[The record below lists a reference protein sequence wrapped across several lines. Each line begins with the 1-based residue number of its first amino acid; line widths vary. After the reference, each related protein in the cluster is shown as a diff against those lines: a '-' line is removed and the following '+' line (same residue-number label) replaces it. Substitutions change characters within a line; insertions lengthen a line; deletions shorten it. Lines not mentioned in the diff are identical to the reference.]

1 MVGEQFHCQITSAPL
16 TVRREVIQ
24 FIIIPPIIYF
34 FNIKMKVFAIVCCIG
49 LAQAGLVRRDAE
61 PDASPDAAP
70 DADADPGYAYARG
83 AVSAPVCHSVPE
95 KTCVPRQVETPRK
108 VCHQEYDEILDT
120 VVTQHCEEVVTT
132 TCQQV
137 SQTSHHTSAIVGQD
151 SKVVATGVVATPAV
165 TVAHGHPVAAGHGH
179 AVVEHGH
186 AVAAPVVRSHGHVGH
201 YGKREADPAPAADAD
216 PEADPGYGYASSPVV
231 SAPVCNSVPVK
242 QCKDVPVSTPR
253 KVAKTVCATHVDVT
267 TIEDCKEIITT
278 QCSQTSQKVATHS
291 AVVGHDTKVGPAAV
305 VATHGH
311 VHGHPVAGHAV
322 AAHPVV
328 GHAVAG
334 HAVAGHAV
342 AGHAVAGHAHHG

>member
-1 MVGEQFHCQITSAPL
+1 MGRSLQLLILLGGKSSGFHHSHGLKI
-16 TVRREVIQ
+16 
-24 FIIIPPIIYF
+24 
-34 FNIKMKVFAIVCCIG
+34 FNINMKALAIICFIGFAQSGIVK
-49 LAQAGLVRRDAE
+49 RDAE
-61 PDASPDAAP
+61 PDASPDAVP
-70 DADADPGYAYARG
+70 DAEADPGYAYAQG

-120 VVTQHCEEVVTT
+120 VITQHCEEVVTT

-137 SQTSHHTSAIVGQD
+137 SQTSHHTSAVVGQD
-151 SKVVATGVVATPAV
+151 SKIVATGVVATPAV
-165 TVAHGHPVAAGHGH
+165 TVAHGHPVAAGNGH
-179 AVVEHGH
+179 ATVAHGH
-186 AVAAPVVRSHGHVGH
+186 AVAA
-201 YGKREADPAPAADAD
+201 
-216 PEADPGYGYASSPVV
+216 
-231 SAPVCNSVPVK
+231 
-242 QCKDVPVSTPR
+242 PVSTPR

-267 TIEDCKEIITT
+267 TIEDCKEVITT

-322 AAHPVV
+322 TAHP
-328 GHAVAG
+328 VAG

-342 AGHAVAGHAHHG
+342 AAHAHGGVYHG

>member
-1 MVGEQFHCQITSAPL
+1 MGRSLQLLIQLGGKSSSPSSSPL
-16 TVRREVIQ
+16 LK
-24 FIIIPPIIYF
+24 
-34 FNIKMKVFAIVCCIG
+34 NIKMKAFVIVCIIG
-49 LAQAGLVRRDAE
+49 LAQSGLVRRDAE

-70 DADADPGYAYARG
+70 DAEADPGYAYAQG

-120 VVTQHCEEVVTT
+120 VITQHCEEVVTT

-137 SQTSHHTSAIVGQD
+137 SQTAHHTSAIVGQD
-151 SKVVATGVVATPAV
+151 SKIVAT
-165 TVAHGHPVAAGHGH
+165 GHGH
-179 AVVEHGH
+179 AVVAHGH
-186 AVAAPVVRSHGHVGH
+186 AVAAPVRSHGAVGH
-201 YGKREADPAPAADAD
+201 HGHHLGKRDAEA
-216 PEADPGYGYASSPVV
+216 EPGYAYASSPVV

-253 KVAKTVCATHVDVT
+253 KVAKTVGATHVDVT
-267 TIEDCKEIITT
+267 TIEDCKEVITT

-311 VHGHPVAGHAV
+311 VHGHPV
-322 AAHPVV
+322 
-328 GHAVAG
+328 
-334 HAVAGHAV
+334 
-342 AGHAVAGHAHHG
+342 

>member
-1 MVGEQFHCQITSAPL
+1 MGRSLQLLAQSGGKFSSSSSLHPSHH
-16 TVRREVIQ
+16 
-24 FIIIPPIIYF
+24 
-34 FNIKMKVFAIVCCIG
+34 FNINMKVFALICCIG
-49 LAQAGLVRRDAE
+49 LAQSGLVRRDAE

-70 DADADPGYAYARG
+70 DAEADPGYAYAQG

-132 TCQQV
+132 TCQQT

-151 SKVVATGVVATPAV
+151 SQVVATGVVATPAV

-179 AVVEHGH
+179 AVVAHGH
-186 AVAAPVVRSHGHVGH
+186 AVAAPVRSHGAVGH
-201 YGKREADPAPAADAD
+201 YGKRDADAEPAADAD
-216 PEADPGYGYASSPVV
+216 AEADAGYGYAHAAPVV

-242 QCKDVPVSTPR
+242 QCKEVPVSTPR

-322 AAHPVV
+322 AAHPV
-328 GHAVAG
+328 AG
-334 HAVAGHAV
+334 HAVAGHA
-342 AGHAVAGHAHHG
+342 AAAHAHGG

>member
-1 MVGEQFHCQITSAPL
+1 MGRSLQLLIQLGGKSSSPSSSPL
-16 TVRREVIQ
+16 LK
-24 FIIIPPIIYF
+24 
-34 FNIKMKVFAIVCCIG
+34 NIKMKAFVIVCIIG
-49 LAQAGLVRRDAE
+49 LAQSGLVKRDAE

-70 DADADPGYAYARG
+70 DADADPGYAYAQG

-120 VVTQHCEEVVTT
+120 VITQHCEEVVTT

-137 SQTSHHTSAIVGQD
+137 SQTAHHTSAIVGQD
-151 SKVVATGVVATPAV
+151 SKIVATGVVATPAV

-179 AVVEHGH
+179 AVVAHGH
-186 AVAAPVVRSHGHVGH
+186 AVAAPVHSHGAVGH
-201 YGKREADPAPAADAD
+201 YGKRDADAEPDADAD
-216 PEADPGYGYASSPVV
+216 AEADAGYGYAHAAPVV

-311 VHGHPVAGHAV
+311 VHGHAVAGHAV
-322 AAHPVV
+322 AAHP
-328 GHAVAG
+328 
-334 HAVAGHAV
+334 VAGHAV
-342 AGHAVAGHAHHG
+342 AGHAVAGHAHGGVYHG

>member
-1 MVGEQFHCQITSAPL
+1 MGRSLQLLIQLGGKSSCSASSPL
-16 TVRREVIQ
+16 LK
-24 FIIIPPIIYF
+24 
-34 FNIKMKVFAIVCCIG
+34 NIKMKAFVIVCIIG
-49 LAQAGLVRRDAE
+49 LAQSGLVKRDAE

-70 DADADPGYAYARG
+70 DAEADPGYAYAQG

-120 VVTQHCEEVVTT
+120 VITQHCEEVVTT

-137 SQTSHHTSAIVGQD
+137 SQTAHHTSAIVGQD
-151 SKVVATGVVATPAV
+151 SKIVATGVVATPAV
-165 TVAHGHPVAAGHGH
+165 TVAHGHP
-179 AVVEHGH
+179 
-186 AVAAPVVRSHGHVGH
+186 
-201 YGKREADPAPAADAD
+201 AADAD
-216 PEADPGYGYASSPVV
+216 PEADPGYAYASSPVV

-267 TIEDCKEIITT
+267 TIEDCKEVITT

-311 VHGHPVAGHAV
+311 VHGHAVAGHAV
-322 AAHPVV
+322 AAHP
-328 GHAVAG
+328 
-334 HAVAGHAV
+334 VAGHAV
-342 AGHAVAGHAHHG
+342 AGHAVAGHAHGGVYHG

>member
-1 MVGEQFHCQITSAPL
+1 MGRSLQL
-16 TVRREVIQ
+16 LIQ
-24 FIIIPPIIYF
+24 LGGKSSSSSSSPILK
-34 FNIKMKVFAIVCCIG
+34 NIKMKAFAIVCIIG
-49 LAQAGLVRRDAE
+49 LAQSGLVKRDVE
-61 PDASPDAAP
+61 PDASPDAVP
-70 DADADPGYAYARG
+70 DAEADPGYAYAQG

-120 VVTQHCEEVVTT
+120 VITQHCEEVVTT

-137 SQTSHHTSAIVGQD
+137 SQTAHHTSAIVGQD
-151 SKVVATGVVATPAV
+151 SKIVATGVVATPAV

-179 AVVEHGH
+179 AVVAHGH
-186 AVAAPVVRSHGHVGH
+186 AVAAP
-201 YGKREADPAPAADAD
+201 APDAD
-216 PEADPGYGYASSPVV
+216 PEADPGYAYASSPVV

-267 TIEDCKEIITT
+267 TIEDCKEVITT

-322 AAHPVV
+322 AAHPV
-328 GHAVAG
+328 AG
-334 HAVAGHAV
+334 HAVAGHA
-342 AGHAVAGHAHHG
+342 AAAHAHGGVYHG